1 MNENKPLMN
10 TMSKYFKKHLV
21 AVIAIVLMAQAG
33 SAQQEA
39 QYSMYMF
46 NPLSVNSAYAGT
58 RDALSIIALYRHQWA
73 GFKGAPK
80 TANFTLHSPI
90 RYTNLSLGLSVVNDQ
105 IGSTQTTSF
114 KGDIAYK
121 IRLNEKKHYLS
132 FGLKSGLDLFSAS
145 HLKNQ
150 VNDNSD
156 PLYTNLNNK
165 PLFNVGAGLYYY
177 GKRHYLGVST
187 PKLLEN
193 AYDGKFSDFKQVKH
207 YYAMGGIVLPL
218 NSTVQLKP
226 SFVVKAVGNAPLSAD
241 LNLSFLFYERLWLGG
256 MYRVGE
262 SVGANIVFYLN
273 DYLTLGYAYDFTLTP
288 LQRYNNG
295 SHEVMLGFDLNRK
308 NRSFKT
314 PRYF

>member
-1 MNENKPLMN
+1 MKQL
-10 TMSKYFKKHLV
+10 SFL
-21 AVIAIVLMAQAG
+21 IAIAILVLPG
-33 SAQQEA
+33 TGLRAQQEA

-46 NPLSVNSAYAGT
+46 NPLSVNPAYAGT
-58 RDALSIIALYRHQWA
+58 RDALSIIALYRNQWT

-80 TANFTLHSPI
+80 TANFTLHAPI
-90 RYTNLSLGLSVVNDQ
+90 RYTNLALGLSVVNDQ
-105 IGSTQTTSF
+105 IGATQTTSF

-121 IRLNEKKHYLS
+121 IRLNQKKHYLS
-132 FGLKSGLDLFSAS
+132 FGLKTGLDLFTAN
-145 HLKNQ
+145 HLKTQ

-165 PLFNVGAGLYYY
+165 PLFNVGAGIYYY
-177 GKRHYLGVST
+177 GKRHYLGFST
-187 PKLLEN
+187 PKLMEN
-193 AYDGKFSDFKQVKH
+193 PYDGKFTDFKQVKH
-207 YYAMGGIVLPL
+207 YYLMGGIVVPL
-218 NSTVQLKP
+218 NSVVQMKP
-226 SFVVKAVGNAPLSAD
+226 SFVAKAVGNAPLSAD

-262 SVGANIVFYLN
+262 SVGANIVLYLN

-288 LQRYNNG
+288 LQRYNSG
-295 SHEVMLGFDLNRK
+295 SHEIMLGFDLNRK